1 MINDS
6 YRPEGNIS
14 IKLSTIIYNLS
25 FINYHLSFKIMARTV
40 TYTVVPKINPRD
52 RETEPKFYGNVKSSG
67 DINIREM
74 AERIQG
80 SCTVTKADVY
90 AVLVALEDVIAE
102 SIQKGEIVRLMDIGT
117 FRVGISTKGA
127 LKEEDFND
135 ALIKKTRILF
145 RPGSVLQN
153 AIANLN
159 FTKVKRVIEPEEDE
173 SEESPDEA
181 GED

>member
-1 MINDS
+1 
-6 YRPEGNIS
+6 
-14 IKLSTIIYNLS
+14 
-25 FINYHLSFKIMARTV
+25 MARTV
-40 TYTVVPKINPRD
+40 NYTVVPKINPRD
-52 RETEPKFYGNVKSSG
+52 RESEAKFYGNVKSSG

-127 LKEEDFND
+127 LTEEEFSE
-135 ALIKKTRILF
+135 ALIKKAHILF

-153 AIANLN
+153 ALAQIN
-159 FTKVKRVIEPEEDE
+159 FTKVKRIVEPDEDDDSGEEPE
-173 SEESPDEA
+173 SGEA
-181 GED
+181 

>member
-1 MINDS
+1 
-6 YRPEGNIS
+6 
-14 IKLSTIIYNLS
+14 
-25 FINYHLSFKIMARTV
+25 MARTV

-90 AVLVALEDVIAE
+90 AVLVALEDVISE

-127 LKEEDFND
+127 LTEEEFSE
-135 ALIKKTRILF
+135 ALIKKAHILF

-153 AIANLN
+153 ALAQIN
-159 FTKVKRVIEPEEDE
+159 FTKVKRIVEPEEDE
-173 SEESPDEA
+173 EGEEPESGEA
-181 GED
+181 

>member
-1 MINDS
+1 
-6 YRPEGNIS
+6 
-14 IKLSTIIYNLS
+14 
-25 FINYHLSFKIMARTV
+25 MARTV

-90 AVLVALEDVIAE
+90 AVLVALEDVISE

-127 LKEEDFND
+127 MREEDFND

-153 AIANLN
+153 ALAQVN

-173 SEESPDEA
+173 NEEPESGEA
-181 GED
+181 

>member
-1 MINDS
+1 
-6 YRPEGNIS
+6 
-14 IKLSTIIYNLS
+14 
-25 FINYHLSFKIMARTV
+25 MARTV

-52 RETEPKFYGNVKSSG
+52 RETDPKYYGNVKSSG

-90 AVLVALEDVIAE
+90 AVLVALEDVISE

-117 FRVGISTKGA
+117 LRVGISTKGA
-127 LKEEDFND
+127 LKEEDFNE
-135 ALIKKTRILF
+135 ALIKKARILF

-153 AIANLN
+153 ALSNIN
-159 FTKVKRVIEPEEDE
+159 FTKVKRVVEE
-173 SEESPDEA
+173 EETTDST
-181 GED
+181 GEETTAA

>member
-1 MINDS
+1 
-6 YRPEGNIS
+6 
-14 IKLSTIIYNLS
+14 
-25 FINYHLSFKIMARTV
+25 MARTV

-52 RETEPKFYGNVKSSG
+52 RETEPKFYGNVRSSG

-90 AVLVALEDVIAE
+90 AVLVALEDVISE

-153 AIANLN
+153 ALARIN
-159 FTKVKRVIEPEEDE
+159 FTKVKRVEEPEEE
-173 SEESPDEA
+173 
-181 GED
+181 GEDSGEEPESGEA

>member
-1 MINDS
+1 M
-6 YRPEGNIS
+6 
-14 IKLSTIIYNLS
+14 KLDNPCHSAARQHTQSLTLKT
-25 FINYHLSFKIMARTV
+25 HKTTMARNV
-40 TYTVVPKINPRD
+40 TYSVSPRINPREKD
-52 RETEPKFYGNVKSSG
+52 EAPKYYAHVQASG

-90 AVLVALEDVIAE
+90 AVLVALEDVISE

-117 FRVGISTKGA
+117 FRVGISTKAA

-173 SEESPDEA
+173 EGEEPESGEA
-181 GED
+181 

>member
-1 MINDS
+1 
-6 YRPEGNIS
+6 
-14 IKLSTIIYNLS
+14 
-25 FINYHLSFKIMARTV
+25 MARTV
-40 TYTVVPKINPRD
+40 NYTVVPKINPRD
-52 RETEPKFYGNVKSSG
+52 RESEAKFYGNVKSSG

-90 AVLVALEDVIAE
+90 AVLVALEDVISE

-127 LKEEDFND
+127 LTEEEFNE
-135 ALIKKTRILF
+135 ALIKKAHIIF

-173 SEESPDEA
+173 SEEGEEPESGEA
-181 GED
+181 

>member
-1 MINDS
+1 
-6 YRPEGNIS
+6 
-14 IKLSTIIYNLS
+14 
-25 FINYHLSFKIMARTV
+25 MARTV
-40 TYTVVPKINPRD
+40 NYTVVPKINPRD
-52 RETEPKFYGNVKSSG
+52 RESEAKFYGNVKSSG

-127 LKEEDFND
+127 LTEEEFNE
-135 ALIKKTRILF
+135 ALIKKAHIIF
-145 RPGSVLQN
+145 RPGTILQN
-153 AIANLN
+153 ALAQIN
-159 FTKVKRVIEPEEDE
+159 FTKVKRVVEDEEEE
-173 SEESPDEA
+173 SEEGTTEPESGEA
-181 GED
+181 

>member
-1 MINDS
+1 
-6 YRPEGNIS
+6 
-14 IKLSTIIYNLS
+14 
-25 FINYHLSFKIMARTV
+25 MARTV

-52 RETEPKFYGNVKSSG
+52 RESEAKFYGNVKSSG

-127 LKEEDFND
+127 LTEDKFD
-135 ALIKKTRILF
+135 DSLIKKTRILF
-145 RPGSVLQN
+145 RPGSILQN
-153 AIANLN
+153 ALANLN
-159 FTKVKRVIEPEEDE
+159 FTKVKRVEEEEEEADSSGEEPE
-173 SEESPDEA
+173 SGEA
-181 GED
+181 

>member
-1 MINDS
+1 MQS
-6 YRPEGNIS
+6 VVQKNI
-14 IKLSTIIYNLS
+14 TYNS
-25 FINYHLSFKIMARTV
+25 KNMARTV

-127 LKEEDFND
+127 MREEDFND

-159 FTKVKRVIEPEEDE
+159 FTKVKRVVEEEEEGEDSGEEPE
-173 SEESPDEA
+173 S

>member
-1 MINDS
+1 
-6 YRPEGNIS
+6 
-14 IKLSTIIYNLS
+14 
-25 FINYHLSFKIMARTV
+25 MARTV

-52 RETEPKFYGNVKSSG
+52 RETDPKYYGNVKSSG

-90 AVLVALEDVIAE
+90 AVLVALEDVISE

-117 FRVGISTKGA
+117 LRVGISTKGA
-127 LKEEDFND
+127 LKEEDFNE
-135 ALIKKTRILF
+135 ALIKKAHILF

-153 AIANLN
+153 ALSNIN
-159 FTKVKRVIEPEEDE
+159 FTKVKRVVEDE
-173 SEESPDEA
+173 EETTDST
-181 GED
+181 GEETTAA

>member
-1 MINDS
+1 
-6 YRPEGNIS
+6 
-14 IKLSTIIYNLS
+14 
-25 FINYHLSFKIMARTV
+25 MARTV

-52 RETEPKFYGNVKSSG
+52 RESEAKFYGTVKSSG

-127 LKEEDFND
+127 LKEEEFSES
-135 ALIKKTRILF
+135 LIKKTRILF

-153 AIANLN
+153 ALAQIN
-159 FTKVKRVIEPEEDE
+159 FTKVKRVIEPEEDDD
-173 SEESPDEA
+173 SGEEPENEA
-181 GED
+181 

>member
-1 MINDS
+1 MS
-6 YRPEGNIS
+6 
-14 IKLSTIIYNLS
+14 
-25 FINYHLSFKIMARTV
+25 RTV
-40 TYTVVPKINPRD
+40 NYTVIPRINPRD
-52 RETEPKFYGNVKSSG
+52 RETEPKFYGSVKTSG

-74 AERIQG
+74 ADRIQQ

-90 AVLVALEDVIAE
+90 AVLVALEDVISE

-159 FTKVKRVIEPEEDE
+159 FTKVKRVMEEPEEEGEEPE
-173 SEESPDEA
+173 SGEA
-181 GED
+181 

>member
-1 MINDS
+1 
-6 YRPEGNIS
+6 
-14 IKLSTIIYNLS
+14 
-25 FINYHLSFKIMARTV
+25 MARTV
-40 TYTVVPKINPRD
+40 NYTVVPKINPRD
-52 RETEPKFYGNVKSSG
+52 RESEAKFYGNVKSCG

-127 LKEEDFND
+127 LKEEEFSES
-135 ALIKKTRILF
+135 LIKKTRILF

-153 AIANLN
+153 ALAQIN
-159 FTKVKRVIEPEEDE
+159 FTKVKRIVEPEEEDDSGEEPE
-173 SEESPDEA
+173 SGEA
-181 GED
+181 

>member
-1 MINDS
+1 
-6 YRPEGNIS
+6 
-14 IKLSTIIYNLS
+14 
-25 FINYHLSFKIMARTV
+25 MARTV

-90 AVLVALEDVIAE
+90 AVLVALEDVISE

-117 FRVGISTKGA
+117 LRVGISTKGA
-127 LKEEDFND
+127 LKEEDFNE
-135 ALIKKTRILF
+135 ALIKKARILF

-153 AIANLN
+153 ALSNIN
-159 FTKVKRVIEPEEDE
+159 FTKVKRVVEDE
-173 SEESPDEA
+173 EETTDST
-181 GED
+181 GEETTAAA

>member
-1 MINDS
+1 MDTSELITQ
-6 YRPEGNIS
+6 
-14 IKLSTIIYNLS
+14 KT
-25 FINYHLSFKIMARTV
+25 MARTV

-52 RETEPKFYGNVKSSG
+52 RETDPKYYGNVKSSG

-90 AVLVALEDVIAE
+90 AVLVALEDVISE

-117 FRVGISTKGA
+117 LRVGISTKGA
-127 LKEEDFND
+127 LKEEDFNE
-135 ALIKKTRILF
+135 ALIKKARILF

-153 AIANLN
+153 ALSNIN
-159 FTKVKRVIEPEEDE
+159 FTKVKRVVEDE
-173 SEESPDEA
+173 EETTDST
-181 GED
+181 GEETTAAA

>member
-1 MINDS
+1 
-6 YRPEGNIS
+6 
-14 IKLSTIIYNLS
+14 
-25 FINYHLSFKIMARTV
+25 MARTV

-52 RETEPKFYGNVKSSG
+52 RETDPKYYGNVKSSG

-90 AVLVALEDVIAE
+90 AVLVALEDVISE

-117 FRVGISTKGA
+117 LRVGISTKGA
-127 LKEEDFND
+127 LKEEDFNE
-135 ALIKKTRILF
+135 ALIKKARILF

-153 AIANLN
+153 ALSNIN
-159 FTKVKRVIEPEEDE
+159 FTKVKRVVEDE
-173 SEESPDEA
+173 EETPDST
-181 GED
+181 GEETTAAAA

>member
-1 MINDS
+1 
-6 YRPEGNIS
+6 
-14 IKLSTIIYNLS
+14 
-25 FINYHLSFKIMARTV
+25 MARTV

-127 LKEEDFND
+127 LKEEEFSES
-135 ALIKKTRILF
+135 LIKKTRILF

-153 AIANLN
+153 ALAQIN
-159 FTKVKRVIEPEEDE
+159 FTKVKRIVE
-173 SEESPDEA
+173 PDEDDDS
-181 GED
+181 GEELESGEA

>member
-1 MINDS
+1 
-6 YRPEGNIS
+6 
-14 IKLSTIIYNLS
+14 
-25 FINYHLSFKIMARTV
+25 MARTV

-52 RETEPKFYGNVKSSG
+52 RETDPKYYGNVKSSG

-90 AVLVALEDVIAE
+90 AVLVALEDVISE

-117 FRVGISTKGA
+117 LRVGISTKGA
-127 LKEEDFND
+127 LKEEDFNE
-135 ALIKKTRILF
+135 ALIKKAHILF

-153 AIANLN
+153 ALSNIN
-159 FTKVKRVIEPEEDE
+159 FTKVKRVVEDE
-173 SEESPDEA
+173 EETTDST
-181 GED
+181 GEETTAAA

>member
-1 MINDS
+1 
-6 YRPEGNIS
+6 
-14 IKLSTIIYNLS
+14 
-25 FINYHLSFKIMARTV
+25 MARTV

-127 LKEEDFND
+127 LKEEEFSES
-135 ALIKKTRILF
+135 LIKKTRILF

-153 AIANLN
+153 ALAQIN
-159 FTKVKRVIEPEEDE
+159 FTKVKRIVEPDEDDDSGEEPE
-173 SEESPDEA
+173 SGEA
-181 GED
+181 